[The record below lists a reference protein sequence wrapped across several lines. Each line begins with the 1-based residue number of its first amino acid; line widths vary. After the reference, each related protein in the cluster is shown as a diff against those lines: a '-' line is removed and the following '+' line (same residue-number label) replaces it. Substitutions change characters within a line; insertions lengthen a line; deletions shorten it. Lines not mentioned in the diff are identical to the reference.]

1 MNNVVISLLMIVL
14 LTSCATNKEPNYYWD
29 REGGVN
35 QQRWKADARECVDE
49 GMRAA
54 PMSNGSNRT
63 YATAADS
70 YAAAAESFL
79 NVGRIF
85 MQRRAT
91 DNCFIRKGYYKAKKR

>member
-35 QQRWKADARECVDE
+35 QQQWKADARQCVDE

-54 PMSNGSNRT
+54 PVSNQSNRS
-63 YATAADS
+63 YNNAADT

-79 NVGRIF
+79 NVGKIF
-85 MQRRAT
+85 LQRQAT
-91 DNCFIRKGYYKAKKR
+91 DNCLKSMGYYKVKK